1 MRSFDDTHG
10 GHWQAALMEASF
22 GDTLL
27 VLSRIGG
34 DGVRV
39 KPLHTA
45 NYVEAEQWLAEAGEV
60 ELRQCLAE
68 GKPFP

>member
-1 MRSFDDTHG
+1 
-10 GHWQAALMEASF
+10 MEASF